1 MSSPYPY
8 GTPASL
14 GSSSQDIDDA
24 EKGFYT
30 SSTQSLPESPP
41 EAHLSEKA
49 LVSVEALPSPLS
61 PVHEGITPS
70 TSVPILSITG
80 ATVTKPSAPQ
90 PAPKKPVQPKKKISR
105 WTLFRLWFNTYRQ
118 FFTFI
123 TLLNLVGMILAG
135 VGRFPYAQNHIGAL
149 VLGNLLFA
157 VLMRNELLLRILY
170 TIAIYGLRS
179 VRFPSASVS
188 TSLTK

>member
-1 MSSPYPY
+1 MSSPQPYPY
-8 GTPASL
+8 GAPAASL
-14 GSSSQDIDDA
+14 SSSNQDVDDA
-24 EKGFYT
+24 EKGIYV

-41 EAHLSEKA
+41 SVHLSEKA
-49 LVSVEALPSPLS
+49 LLSVEALPSPLS

-70 TSVPILSITG
+70 SSVPILSITG
-80 ATVTKPSAPQ
+80 AVVAKPSVAQ
-90 PAPKKPVQPKKKISR
+90 PAPTKPAQPKKKQTSR

-118 FFTFI
+118 FFIFI
-123 TLLNLVGMILAG
+123 TTLNLVGMILAG
-135 VGRFPYAQNHIGAL
+135 VGPFHYAQNHIGAL

-179 VRFPSASVS
+179 VSAC
-188 TSLTK
+188 SLGR